1 MVNHFCYNCG
11 SICPF
16 YWASSLLWFWMV
28 CTPRSNIRAMP
39 ENPTALTTKPK
50 INPIMSLLMIVPYLL
65 LGSIHL
71 PAAVKSLPAP
81 CTKPD
86 AVWQAD
92 SAKVRVI
99 AIKVF
104 MLFPYTIL
112 TRFSWVLP
120 SRWPF
125 TVPVMLKRSPARSA
139 TLKLKVTGWS
149 ASFTA
154 LVQ

>member
-1 MVNHFCYNCG
+1 MFCITAQHINIIAKEQILVNHFCNNFDL
-11 SICPF
+11 ICPNH
-16 YWASSLLWFWMV
+16 WANSRLWVWMV
-28 CTPRSNIRAMP
+28 CTPLSNIRAMP
-39 ENPTALTTKPK
+39 ENPTALTTRPK

-92 SAKVRVI
+92 SASVRVI
-99 AIKVF
+99 ATSVF

-112 TRFSWVLP
+112 TRLS
-120 SRWPF
+120 
-125 TVPVMLKRSPARSA
+125 
-139 TLKLKVTGWS
+139 
-149 ASFTA
+149 
-154 LVQ
+154 